1 MDIWALGAWLKIPG
15 HEVLLMPLLSWKPEY
30 SVNREDLD
38 SHHQEMFHI
47 LNSVYDNL
55 MDSRGS
61 SVLLPSIDRLSAI
74 AKYHLS
80 MEEEFLREMRVPDID
95 HHIAKHREFTESI
108 EMIRNDYHDNYLE
121 ASKEL
126 IILLGEWLFNHVLK
140 EDRKYSPMMGVPET
154 AGESQA
160 NQ

>member
-1 MDIWALGAWLKIPG
+1 
-15 HEVLLMPLLSWKPEY
+15 MPLLSWKPEY

-38 SHHQEMFHI
+38 HHHQEMFHI

-55 MDSRGS
+55 MDSQELS
-61 SVLLPSIDRLSAI
+61 FLIPSIDRLSAI
-74 AKYHLS
+74 ANYHLS
-80 MEEEFLREMRVPDID
+80 IEEQCLREMHVPDIE

-108 EMIRNDYHDNYLE
+108 EMIRSDYQDNYLE

-140 EDRKYSPMMGVPET
+140 EDRKYSPMIGNSGT
-154 AGESQA
+154 GGQSQV

>member
-1 MDIWALGAWLKIPG
+1 
-15 HEVLLMPLLSWKPEY
+15 MPLLSWKPEY

-55 MDSRGS
+55 MDSQELS
-61 SVLLPSIDRLSAI
+61 FLIPSIDRLSAI
-74 AKYHLS
+74 ANYHLS
-80 MEEEFLREMRVPDID
+80 IEEQCLREMSVPDID
-95 HHIAKHREFTESI
+95 NHIAKHREFKESI
-108 EMIRNDYHDNYLE
+108 EMIRMGYNDNYLE

-140 EDRKYSPMMGVPET
+140 EDRKYSHMMGIPGTEGKT
-154 AGESQA
+154 LD
-160 NQ
+160 N